1 MADWTKVTIDIDGNP
16 QSVEL
21 PAYAKQSTQEEML
34 KALEKLDGS
43 FNTKTLEKSI
53 NNLSNETSNN
63 SQTLKQSMD
72 DFTKELDRSNEKI
85 RKSYEVAIGEFT
97 GSMFDIIGKVGLT
110 LGGIFLTGLTVTAGR
125 AINLGNVFNDL
136 TKSGIAFNESQ
147 GRAVMQSLINFN
159 NLGISTEDAT
169 DIMMDNSQVTRL
181 LTGGIANATAEFLKL
196 TSYGVNLGLTLDDSV
211 NMYTK
216 ELSARTEYLNLGTV
230 DAKQRS
236 LLTANIVDTT
246 RKQVIYAQALG
257 TSVEAIQSFVR
268 NVLDDNGAFSSA
280 LLRVPTM
287 ARENLLKGATDFLG
301 TMRALGGEVGG
312 ELGAATL
319 EAATFGALG
328 FSDAAMNF
336 VTVLPSLASTMNG
349 AIRDFE
355 SGVLD
360 GADVSEQFAEQLGNL
375 SNVERDRI
383 FAFARAGDETAK
395 ELAKAVVQFEQS
407 AKRLEKMGLDPI
419 PVQKGFN
426 AFNVIV
432 KRFSTIIDQVLNTF
446 MSGFGDGLLDVT
458 TSMENLTHSF
468 FRFVNT
474 ALGDA
479 ETGLMDFGRRVG
491 QKTAEFIDYLDG
503 FMTALT
509 ESGMTFKELGEMIKV
524 GISNLLQ
531 ESMEALVD
539 GLVYAMEL
547 LFTHPKVI
555 GAMVALITALALTRG
570 IPLVPKG
577 PGGKLK
583 TSTVVSSTVA
593 TTATTGA
600 ILDANGNPMKTD
612 GPDKPKSPK
621 KPGLGKVVGKGLFTK
636 ILAPIGAYLA
646 VSEGVAGAQ
655 TGEGG
660 MQKTGRG
667 ISSALNNLTF
677 GILGKSSDEYRYQ
690 NEAFDFGNKTLAMAN
705 QSGATV
711 DFTEETMM
719 SAVMTAFTKD
729 KETQEK
735 YRQALIKF
743 LESQDTIK
751 SKHVALDNRNPNREG
766 YIEPDATFSDDS
778 MMSLLQSLNR
788 LIKINEQTKKSTK
801 AIEQNS

>member
-636 ILAPIGAYLA
+636 ILAPLGAYLA

>member
-63 SQTLKQSMD
+63 SETLKKSMD
-72 DFTKELDRSNEKI
+72 DFTKEMDRSNEKI

-97 GSMFDIIGKVGLT
+97 GSVFDIIGKVGLT

-524 GISNLLQ
+524 GISTLL
-531 ESMEALVD
+531 EKSMEALVD

-570 IPLVPKG
+570 IPLVP
-577 PGGKLK
+577 GGKMK
-583 TSTVVSSTVA
+583 TSTVIAS
-593 TTATTGA
+593 TATTGA
-600 ILDANGNPMKTD
+600 AASAILDQNGNPIKTD
-612 GPDKPKSPK
+612 GPDKPKAPK
-621 KPGLGKVVGKGLFTK
+621 KPGLGKVIGKGIGTK

-646 VSEGVAGAQ
+646 VSEGIAGAQ

-660 MQKTGRG
+660 LQKTGRG
-667 ISSALNNLTF
+667 ISSAVNNLSF
-677 GILGKSSDEYRYQ
+677 GLIGKSSDEYRYQ
-690 NEAFDFGNKTLAMAN
+690 DEAFDFGNQTLAMAN
-705 QSGATV
+705 QTGSTV

-751 SKHVALDNRNPNREG
+751 SKHVALDNRNPNKEG
-766 YIEPDATFSDDS
+766 YIQPDATFSDDN
-778 MMSLLQSLNR
+778 MMSLLMSLDR

>member
-1 MADWTKVTIDIDGNP
+1 MADWTKITIDIDGNP

-63 SQTLKQSMD
+63 SETLKQSMD
-72 DFTKELDRSNEKI
+72 NFTKEMDRSNEKI

-97 GSMFDIIGKVGLT
+97 GSVFDIIGKVGLT

-236 LLTANIVDTT
+236 ILTANIVDTT

-432 KRFSTIIDQVLNTF
+432 KRLSTIIDQVLNTF

-503 FMTALT
+503 LMTALT

-524 GISNLLQ
+524 GISTLL
-531 ESMEALVD
+531 EKSMEALVD
-539 GLVYAMEL
+539 GLIYAMEL

-555 GAMVALITALALTRG
+555 GAMVALITALALSRG
-570 IPLVPKG
+570 IPLVP
-577 PGGKLK
+577 GGKMTPSK
-583 TSTVVSSTVA
+583 VIASTAAV
-593 TTATTGA
+593 TGA
-600 ILDANGNPMKTD
+600 TGVILDQNGNPMKTD
-612 GPDKPKSPK
+612 APDGPDKPKAPK
-621 KPGLGKVVGKGLFTK
+621 KPGLGKVIGKGIGTK

-646 VSEGVAGAQ
+646 VSEGIAGAQ
-655 TGEGG
+655 TGEGAL
-660 MQKTGRG
+660 QKTGRG
-667 ISSALNNLTF
+667 ISSAINNLSF
-677 GILGKSSDEYRYQ
+677 GLIGKSSDEYRYQ
-690 NEAFDFGNKTLAMAN
+690 NEAFDFGNQTLAMAN
-705 QSGATV
+705 QTGSTV

-751 SKHVALDNRNPNREG
+751 SKHVALDNRNPNKEG
-766 YIEPDATFSDDS
+766 YIQPDATFSDDN
-778 MMSLLQSLNR
+778 MMSLLMSLDR

>member
-1 MADWTKVTIDIDGNP
+1 MADWTKITIDIDGNP

-63 SQTLKQSMD
+63 SETLKQSMD
-72 DFTKELDRSNEKI
+72 NFTKEMDRSNEKI

-97 GSMFDIIGKVGLT
+97 GSVFDIIGKVGLT

-236 LLTANIVDTT
+236 ILTANIVDTT

-432 KRFSTIIDQVLNTF
+432 KRLSTIIDQVLNTF

-503 FMTALT
+503 LMTALT

-524 GISNLLQ
+524 GISTLL
-531 ESMEALVD
+531 EKSMEALVD
-539 GLVYAMEL
+539 GLIYAMEL

-555 GAMVALITALALTRG
+555 GAMVALITALALSRG
-570 IPLVPKG
+570 IPLVP
-577 PGGKLK
+577 GGKMTPSK
-583 TSTVVSSTVA
+583 VIASTAAV
-593 TTATTGA
+593 TGA
-600 ILDANGNPMKTD
+600 TGVILDQNGNPMKTD
-612 GPDKPKSPK
+612 APDGPDKPKAPK
-621 KPGLGKVVGKGLFTK
+621 KPGLGKVISKGLFTK

-646 VSEGVAGAQ
+646 VSEGIAGAQ

-660 MQKTGRG
+660 LQKTGRG
-667 ISSALNNLTF
+667 ISSAVNNLSF
-677 GILGKSSDEYRYQ
+677 GLIGKSSDEYRYQ
-690 NEAFDFGNKTLAMAN
+690 NEAFDFGNQTLAMAN
-705 QSGATV
+705 QTGSTV

-751 SKHVALDNRNPNREG
+751 SKHVALDNRNPNKEG
-766 YIEPDATFSDDS
+766 YIQPDATFSDDN
-778 MMSLLQSLNR
+778 MMSLLMSLDR